1 MAASGKGEGGVLLV
15 RRGGRGTYST
25 AGSTVTEWAAVAP
38 DAVAMTAAAAAMTEA
53 ASSGIDVGSFLAH
66 YEECLGQDDKGSQ
79 GLHRECLPADVCR
92 EIDIDARADMLL
104 RRCADCGL

>member
-1 MAASGKGEGGVLLV
+1 M
-15 RRGGRGTYST
+15 RRGERGTYST
-25 AGSTVTEWAAVAP
+25 AGSTVTEWATVAP
-38 DAVAMTAAAAAMTEA
+38 GAVAMTAAAAAAVTEA
-53 ASSGIDVGSFLAH
+53 ASSGIDVGRFLAH
-66 YEECLGQDDKGSQ
+66 YEECLGQDDKGTQ